1 MNIHISSGA
10 VVYKIDNGVIKILLL
25 FRKTTNSW
33 HLPKGTQN
41 EGETLEKTAI
51 REVMEETGVE
61 IKLIKYIGNLD
72 STYERDGVLIP
83 KQTNYF
89 LAVPIS
95 ENIYKHDSEHDIVS
109 FIDLENAIIN
119 LENFSLYE
127 KEGEIL
133 KKLKPYL
140 L

>member
-1 MNIHISSGA
+1 MPR
-10 VVYKIDNGVIKILLL
+10 YKIENGVIKILLL
-25 FRKTTNSW
+25 FRNLTNSW

-41 EGETLEKTAI
+41 KDETLEQTAI

-61 IKLIKYIGNLD
+61 IKLIKYIGKLD
-72 STYERDGVLIP
+72 STYERDEVLIP

-95 ENIYKHDSEHDIVS
+95 ENIYNHDSEHDIVS
-109 FIDLENAIIN
+109 FIDLETAIKN

-133 KKLKPYL
+133 KKVTLNL